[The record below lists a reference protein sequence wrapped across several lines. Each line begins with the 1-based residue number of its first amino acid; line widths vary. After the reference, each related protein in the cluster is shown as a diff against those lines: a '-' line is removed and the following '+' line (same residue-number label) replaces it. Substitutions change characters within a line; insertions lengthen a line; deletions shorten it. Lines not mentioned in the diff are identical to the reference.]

1 MPATY
6 EKIQSTTLG
15 SAAASIDFTSIG
27 SAYTDLRLV
36 ITHTGTSGFVSLL
49 MTYNNDTSLNYSN
62 TYIYGDGS
70 SAGSS
75 RSTSQANI
83 YLNYNG
89 ASTIP
94 HLHTVDIF
102 SYAGSTYKT
111 CLVAGSEDTNGSGI
125 VNRLVGLWRSTS
137 AITSIKLTADT
148 STYAVGTTATLYGI
162 LKA

>member
-1 MPATY
+1 MATTY

-15 SAAASIDFTSIG
+15 TASATIDFTSIP
-27 SAYTDLRLV
+27 ATYTDLRLV
-36 ITHTGTSGFVSLL
+36 VTHTGTSGFVSLL
-49 MTYNNDTSLNYSN
+49 MTYNNNTASNYSN

-70 SAGSS
+70 TAGSS
-75 RSTSQANI
+75 RSTNQTNI

-94 HLHTVDIF
+94 HLHTVDVF
-102 SYAGSTYKT
+102 SYAGSTFKT
-111 CLVAGSEDTNGSGI
+111 CLVTGSEDTNGSGI
-125 VNRLVGLWRSTS
+125 VTRLVGLWRQTS
-137 AITSIKLTADT
+137 AITSLKLTADT